1 MLIARSA
8 ALGHEDRGMAGKQS
22 SNDDDV
28 LADINVTPLVDIMLV
43 LLIIFMLTNEEVSEK
58 MKKAQID
65 IDLPKAASAQQKPTK
80 PLSIVISQ
88 MGTLFLN
95 GAPISEAALWA
106 QIAQM
111 VKENPGIEAILS
123 ADRRVLHG
131 TVVRVI
137 DGVRLAGVEKIAVN
151 TKEQEIEQTQ

>member
-1 MLIARSA
+1 
-8 ALGHEDRGMAGKQS
+8 MAGKQS
-22 SNDDDV
+22 GNDDDV

-88 MGTLFLN
+88 TGTLFLN

-131 TVVRVI
+131 AVVRVI

>member
-1 MLIARSA
+1 
-8 ALGHEDRGMAGKQS
+8 MAGKQS